1 MDEEKKKYLED
12 NMGMQHVNA
21 WLDRKGNMISGK
33 TKIHSH
39 YDASK
44 GYKIFGQ
51 HKFVKIFERFSIE
64 DAADNIKEEA
74 QLIRLVRRT
83 NTGFMIMRNIGSK
96 ALPARRQ
103 DIAKIIEV
111 NEETARRLIKKWQAK
126 DIIYVHV
133 VEGKKDKHG
142 KRIEH
147 FYINPMYGMKSVFI
161 PPQVYIFFRD
171 VLQTVLTDFDIRE
184 LDKITGVESGE
195 IEISNEEQDLHKD
208 IAASQEDADRAKM
221 FIETTCALDYKRNVI
236 YLRPIMNSDIAVIK
250 YVCMGSMHGGLA
262 PEEFEDAL
270 DGLICM
276 E

>member
-1 MDEEKKKYLED
+1 MDEQKKKYLED
-12 NMGMQHVNA
+12 NTGMNHVDV
-21 WLDRKGNMISGK
+21 WLDRNGDMIRDKS
-33 TKIHSH
+33 KIHSH

-126 DIIYVHV
+126 DVIYVHTV
-133 VEGKKDKHG
+133 DGKKDKHG
-142 KRIEH
+142 KKIEH
-147 FYINPMYGMKSVFI
+147 FYINPMYGMKSAFI

-171 VLQTVLTDFDIRE
+171 VLQTVLSEFDIKE
-184 LDKITGVESGE
+184 LDRITGVESGE
-195 IEISNEEQDLHKD
+195 IEIPTEEQDLHVD
-208 IAASQEDADRAKM
+208 EVANQEDSDRAKM
-221 FIETTCALDYKRNVI
+221 FIETTCALDYKKKTV
-236 YLRPIMNSDIAVIK
+236 YLRPIMNSDIPVIK

-262 PEEFEDAL
+262 EEEFEDAL
-270 DGLICM
+270 DGLIRL